1 MILSYIRNIFNKKSI
16 FWISCAVVLWVALVV
31 ILIVSVKNGNSSFSY
46 KFKSADDLKDLPVE
60 VNIIVSQS
68 WEDKMNDKKVMGA
81 EYDGTVINKVG
92 KEIKDWK
99 ITVTLPEDDG
109 YIDSSWNGTYELNG
123 STLKYVPDQ
132 NVYTIEKEK
141 TRTFGFVLKSMEIYK
156 DFEYEITGRYVT
168 YKEDYVVYWILIVLS
183 IVYVVTFVMFAAM
196 QIKLEIRRR
205 NDDEIIRQTMMMFV
219 NSIDAR
225 DEYTKGHSVRVAEYS
240 QLLAKEMGFDRD
252 EVRKIGYI
260 ALLHDCGKIVIED
273 SLLKKPGKLTPEER
287 HEIQQ
292 HTVIGGK
299 MLEGF
304 TSLKGAREGALY
316 HHEFYNGEGYP
327 EGLKGKDI
335 PLPARIICV
344 ADSFDAMNSD
354 RCYRKHLGKQRVIE
368 EITDNRGIQFDP
380 DIADCMIR
388 LIENGKIHVSD

>member
-1 MILSYIRNIFNKKSI
+1 MDLSYIKNIFNKKSI
-16 FWISCAVVLWVALVV
+16 FWIACAVILWMALMV
-31 ILIVSVKNGNSSFSY
+31 ILIVSVNKGNSSFSY
-46 KFKSADDLKDLPVE
+46 KFKSTDDLKDVPVE
-60 VNIIVSQS
+60 VSIIVSQS
-68 WEDKMNDKKVMGA
+68 WEDKMDDRNVMGA
-81 EYDGTVINKVG
+81 EYDGTVINKTG
-92 KEIKDWK
+92 KEINDWRL
-99 ITVTLPEDDG
+99 TVTLPAADG
-109 YIDSSWNGTYELNG
+109 YIDSSWNGTYDLGGNILNF
-123 STLKYVPDQ
+123 VPDRY
-132 NVYTIEKEK
+132 VYTIEKDS
-141 TRTFGFVLKSMEIYK
+141 TRTFGFILKSEYIYET
-156 DFEYEITGRYVT
+156 FEYEISGKYVT
-168 YKEDYVVYWILIVLS
+168 YKEEYPVYWILIVLS
-183 IVYVVTFVMFAAM
+183 IVYFVVFVMFAAM

-225 DEYTKGHSVRVAEYS
+225 DEYTKGHSVRVAEYA
-240 QLLAKEMGFDRD
+240 QLIAGEMGFDQE

-260 ALLHDCGKIVIED
+260 ALLHDCGKIVIQD
-273 SLLKKPGKLTPEER
+273 SLLKKPGKLTPDER

-327 EGLKGKDI
+327 EGLNGKDI
-335 PLPARIICV
+335 PLTARIICV

-354 RCYRKHLGKQRVIE
+354 RCYRKHLGKQRLIE
-368 EITDNRGIQFDP
+368 ELVNNRGIQFDP

-388 LIENGKIHVSD
+388 LIDSGKIHVSD